1 MNRRLALAL
10 LLPGCSVLPDRPYV
24 ETRRFPLEAARPAE
38 LPAHRPAGRE
48 ALLVRDMRAG
58 PGLDRRGLRSIR
70 ADGTLA
76 IAPYAEWAAPPAEAA
91 EASLRAWLR
100 ASGLFAAVAAPGSR
114 IAAGLVLESELLALE
129 VDATGTARASLSV
142 LLVEEAGLASVRLR
156 GQFAARGT
164 AARQGEGDAADARAM
179 VAALGEAL
187 AVMETEVAAALSRPS
202 LPR

>member
-38 LPAHRPAGRE
+38 LPQQRPAGRA

-100 ASGLFAAVAAPGSR
+100 ASGLFAGVAAPGSR
-114 IAAGLVLESELLALE
+114 ISAALVLESELLALE
-129 VDATGTARASLSV
+129 ADATGTARATLSG
-142 LLVEEAGLASVRLR
+142 LLVEETGLASVRLR
-156 GQFAARGT
+156 GQFVARGT
-164 AARQGEGDAADARAM
+164 ALRQGEGDAANARAM

-187 AVMETEVAAALSRPS
+187 AVMETEVAAALTRP
-202 LPR
+202 R

>member
-24 ETRRFPLEAARPAE
+24 ETRRFPLEAERPAE
-38 LPAHRPAGRE
+38 LPQHRPAGRE

-76 IAPYAEWAAPPAEAA
+76 IAPYAEWAAPPAAAA

-100 ASGLFAAVAAPGSR
+100 ASGMFAGVAAPGSR
-114 IAAGLVLESELLALE
+114 ISAALVLESELLALE
-129 VDATGTARASLSV
+129 VDAAGMARATLGG
-142 LLVEEAGLASVRLR
+142 LLVEETGLSSVRLR
-156 GQFAARGT
+156 GQFVARGT
-164 AARQGEGDAADARAM
+164 ATRQGEGDAADARAM
-179 VAALGEAL
+179 VAALGEAM
-187 AVMETEVAAALSRPS
+187 AVMETEVAAALTRP
-202 LPR
+202 R

>member
-38 LPAHRPAGRE
+38 LPARRPAGRE

-76 IAPYAEWAAPPAEAA
+76 KLAEKWLAGYAKAP
-91 EASLRAWLR
+91 
-100 ASGLFAAVAAPGSR
+100 
-114 IAAGLVLESELLALE
+114 VLK
-129 VDATGTARASLSV
+129 
-142 LLVEEAGLASVRLR
+142 
-156 GQFAARGT
+156 
-164 AARQGEGDAADARAM
+164 
-179 VAALGEAL
+179 
-187 AVMETEVAAALSRPS
+187 
-202 LPR
+202 